1 MHDDDGS
8 VPQTTPPAGSGLV
21 PAFLRKHFVGAPMIA
36 SVVGVGILASS
47 PWWFHPHAPNLQ
59 AMASAQMSSFGAGPT
74 QDDARQ
80 EAPDPTA
87 TPWARTS
94 DPRVV
99 ALAAPRT
106 VVHTSAVASIGA
118 QPVVAADPP
127 ATAAAVSPPTSDPP
141 APTRGS
147 FVRSDDDG
155 RAVAMATAV
164 SVGYVPATSKN
175 ELQEGATI
183 RCRLLTHVDSEQPG
197 HVSAEVVEPVYS
209 SVDPQ
214 TEVIPAGTHVE
225 GWYKSATSS
234 ETRLVMVWTRLNFPN
249 GRKFAIG
256 EQPGTDELGGTG
268 ANATVNSGLGKLFGQ
283 ALLYTALNAAGQ
295 AVSHAS
301 YLFQS
306 SNVTQT
312 FAGQQ
317 PTVHPTLYLD
327 PPARFDIGVVHDLPL
342 DEYQVRP

>member
-36 SVVGVGILASS
+36 SVIGVAALAAS
-47 PWWFHPHAPNLQ
+47 PLYFHPHAPNLQ

-74 QDDARQ
+74 QDDGRQ

-87 TPWARTS
+87 TPWATRTGE
-94 DPRVV
+94 PRMV
-99 ALAAPRT
+99 ASAAPRMI
-106 VVHTSAVASIGA
+106 VHTSAIASASVGA
-118 QPVVAADPP
+118 PPVPVAAS
-127 ATAAAVSPPTSDPP
+127 ATKVSDPP

-147 FVRSDDDG
+147 FVSSDEG

-183 RCRLLTHVDSEQPG
+183 HCRLLTHVDSEQPG

-214 TEVIPAGTHVE
+214 VEVIPAGAHVE

-249 GRKFAIG
+249 GRKFALG

-268 ANATVNSGLGKLFGQ
+268 ANAAVNSGLGKLFGQ

-295 AVSHAS
+295 AVSRAS

-327 PPARFDIGVVHDLPL
+327 PPARFDIGVVRDLPL

>member
-1 MHDDDGS
+1 MPDDDGS

-74 QDDARQ
+74 QDDGRQ

-106 VVHTSAVASIGA
+106 VVHTTAVASIGA
-118 QPVVAADPP
+118 QPVPAADPP
-127 ATAAAVSPPTSDPP
+127 AQVAAVSPPTSDPP

-147 FVRSDDDG
+147 FVSSSDG
-155 RAVAMATAV
+155 AREVAQASSPA
-164 SVGYVPATSKN
+164 VGYVAPVSKY
-175 ELQEGATI
+175 ELQEGAI
-183 RCRLLTHVDSEQPG
+183 LRCRLLTHIDSEQPG
-197 HVSAEVVEPVYS
+197 HVSAEVVESAYS

-214 TEVIPAGTHVE
+214 VEVIPAGATVQ
-225 GWYKSATSS
+225 GVYSTASAGD
-234 ETRLVMVWTRLNFPN
+234 TRLIMAWHRINFPN
-249 GRKFAIG
+249 GRVFEMG
-256 EQPGTDELGGTG
+256 PQPGTDELGGEGVGGTT
-268 ANATVNSGLGKLFGQ
+268 NTHLGKLFGQ

-295 AVSHAS
+295 AISHSS

-317 PTVHPTLYLD
+317 PTLKPTIYLD
-327 PPARFDIGVVHDLPL
+327 PPAPLTITVVHDLPL
-342 DEYQVRP
+342 DSYEVRP